1 MKHTPIHLAA
11 TTFDPDGVVSLVVDP
26 ADTQPGETR
35 RRVSRIATLD
45 GGAAVNDFGSS
56 YADQTITLVWTP
68 KDPALE
74 AAVARLVRLYS
85 RLWLSNED
93 GCFLVVPESYQPR
106 NDRSTLVLLVLEK
119 LA

>member
-1 MKHTPIHLAA
+1 MKHTPVHLAA
-11 TTFDPDGVVSLVVDP
+11 TTFDPKGVVSLVVDP
-26 ADTQPGETR
+26 ADTQPGETV

-68 KDPALE
+68 KEPALE
-74 AAVARLVRLYS
+74 AAVARLVRVYS
-85 RLWLSNED
+85 RLWHSNAE

-106 NDRSTLVLLVLEK
+106 SNRSTLVLLVLEK

>member
-1 MKHTPIHLAA
+1 MKNTPVHIAA
-11 TTFDPDGVVSLVVDP
+11 TTYDPEGAVSLTVRP
-26 ADTQPGETR
+26 GDTDFGETR

-45 GGAAVNDFGSS
+45 LGAAVNDFGAS

-68 KDPALE
+68 KDPAIE

-85 RLWLSNED
+85 RLWLSNEG